1 MKKKLLTIGLVAMLS
16 FFVTGI
22 DKVEAG
28 GATLNADQT
37 GGVDVASIASKE
49 VSGKISTNPFAA
61 QWESAPTTV
70 VSLLPQDVTE
80 PKEFA
85 PAVTQVAVSVLRNPC
100 SVAIRLQWKDVSKDT
115 AALRHDDYRDGAALM
130 FPMKPTDDTVGDE
143 VQGVLPFMGDD
154 GNAVNIWHWKAD
166 WEREGSVEVAFKDGT
181 YPNMQAD
188 YYINETAGQSSIR
201 AANSNTGTGCS
212 DCVGNSNPCSGSALG
227 MGSESA
233 GQTLMTG
240 TGDHEGVF
248 DAGEHSKNILSTES
262 LRASS
267 VEDLNAE
274 GFGTLTTQASQ
285 DVSGYG
291 AHGNN
296 SWSVVFVRSVSTKD
310 SNDVQFSDFS
320 GAIPVAFAVW
330 EGSNGERNGMK
341 GRSTWH
347 WLKLK

>member
-1 MKKKLLTIGLVAMLS
+1 MKKKLLTICLAVMLS
-16 FFVTGI
+16 FYVVGI
-22 DKVEAG
+22 DKVEAA

-37 GGVDVASIASKE
+37 GGVDVASIASADAG
-49 VSGKISTNPFAA
+49 GKISTNPFAA
-61 QWESAPTTV
+61 QWINAPRTV

-85 PAVTQVAVSVLRNPC
+85 PAVTQVAVKVLRNPC
-100 SVAIRLQWKDVSKDT
+100 YVAVRLQWKDVSKDT
-115 AALRHDDYRDGAALM
+115 AALRHDDFRDGAAIM
-130 FPMKPTDDTVGDE
+130 FPMKPTDDSVGDE
-143 VQGVLPFMGDD
+143 VQGILPFMGDD

-166 WEREGSVEVAFKDGT
+166 WEREGGVETELRDAQ
-181 YPNMQAD
+181 YPHMQSD
-188 YYINETAGQSSIR
+188 YYINETAGSS
-201 AANSNTGTGCS
+201 AVGVGKPDTGTGCS

-227 MGSESA
+227 IGPEQ

-240 TGDHEGVF
+240 SGDSQGVF
-248 DAGEHSKNILSTES
+248 DAGEHLNNILATES

-291 AHGNN
+291 AHGNG
-296 SWSVVFVRSVSTKD
+296 SWSVVFIRGVSTSD
-310 SNDVQFSDFS
+310 SNDVQFGSFS
-320 GAIPVAFAVW
+320 GNIPVAFAVW
-330 EGSNGERNGMK
+330 DGSNGERNGMK

-347 WLKLK
+347 WLKLQ